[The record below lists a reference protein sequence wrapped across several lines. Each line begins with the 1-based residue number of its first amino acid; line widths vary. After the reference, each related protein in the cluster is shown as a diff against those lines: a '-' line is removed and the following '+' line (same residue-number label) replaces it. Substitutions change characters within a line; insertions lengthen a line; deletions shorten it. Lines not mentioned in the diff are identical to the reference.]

1 MRKVSFL
8 SMFAAVALMTGITS
22 CSNDDKLDDGGVI
35 GKGEKATLNVSVT
48 APDMSRAVAAAGA
61 VPADAVGNFSVFIT
75 NQTDQIEWSTYSS
88 TGAGITN
95 FTVTTS
101 AKNVYVVANAGD
113 LTSSIT
119 TMADLNA
126 YKADLNGTGN
136 QAAATNRWATGVTAS
151 PLSFTQSG
159 NNFTATANVTLTF
172 IAARITVTVDNQ
184 MTNYGNSGSLTLD
197 GIAVL
202 NARGESLLF
211 PAAGGGTSLIPA
223 TYTANKKFYEGIAN
237 PVSPAT
243 PFANYPATGEFTVAA
258 SLLSDAL
265 TTTAN
270 DKYYYY
276 VFENDALTDAALPT
290 IVTLTGTEDNGDTLY
305 WPVHLA
311 PYEKWTNSTA
321 LTTTGIQ
328 RGHSYDIKI
337 TLKGDATKG
346 GGGSTDPSKPL
357 LTASVN
363 VSVTLT
369 PWTPVL
375 LEKEF

>member
-1 MRKVSFL
+1 MKKVNFL
-8 SMFAAVALMTGITS
+8 SMLTAVALMTGVTS

-48 APDMSRAVAAAGA
+48 APDMSRAVGAA
-61 VPADAVGNFSVFIT
+61 VPSDAVGDFSVFIT
-75 NQTDQIEWSTYSS
+75 DQTDQIAWSTYSS

-95 FTVTTS
+95 FSVTTS

-119 TMADLNA
+119 TMAQLNA
-126 YKADLNGTGN
+126 YKADLNGTGS

-151 PLSFTQSG
+151 PLSFTQTG
-159 NNFTATANVTLTF
+159 NNFTANTTVTLTF

-184 MTNYGNSGSLTLD
+184 MTNYGDPGSLALD
-197 GIAVL
+197 GIVVL

-223 TYTANKKFYEGIAN
+223 TYTANKKFYEGMAN

-243 PFANYPATGEFTVAA
+243 PFANYPAASEFTVAA

-265 TTTAN
+265 TATAT

-276 VFENDALTDAALPT
+276 VFENDALTDVTLPT
-290 IVTLTGTEDNGDTLY
+290 IVTLTGTDANGDALY

-311 PYEKWTNSTA
+311 AYEQWANSTA
-321 LTTTGIQ
+321 FTTTGIQ
-328 RGHSYDIKI
+328 RGNSYDIKI
-337 TLKGDATKG
+337 TLKGDATNG
-346 GGGSTDPSKPL
+346 GDGGTDPTKPL
-357 LTASVN
+357 VTASVD

>member
-1 MRKVSFL
+1 MKKVNFL
-8 SMFAAVALMTGITS
+8 SMLTAVALMTGVTS

-48 APDMSRAVAAAGA
+48 APDMSRAVTTGA
-61 VPADAVGNFSVFIT
+61 VPSDAVGDFSVFIT
-75 NQTDQIEWSTYSS
+75 DQTDQIAWSTYSS
-88 TGAGITN
+88 TGAAITN
-95 FTVTTS
+95 FAVTTN

-119 TMADLNA
+119 TMAQLNA
-126 YKADLNGTGN
+126 YKADLNGTGS

-159 NNFTATANVTLTF
+159 NNFTATTTVTLTF

-184 MTNYGNSGSLTLD
+184 MANYGSAGSLTLD
-197 GIAVL
+197 DIVVL

-223 TYTANKKFYEGIAN
+223 TYTANKKFYEGMAN

-243 PFANYPATGEFTVAA
+243 PFANYPAASEFTLAA

-265 TTTAN
+265 TTTST

-276 VFENDALTDAALPT
+276 VFENDALTDVTLPT
-290 IVTLTGTEDNGDTLY
+290 IVTLTGTDANGATLY

-311 PYEKWTNSTA
+311 AYEQWANSTA
-321 LTTTGIQ
+321 FTTTGIQ

-337 TLKGDATKG
+337 TLTGDATNG
-346 GGGSTDPSKPL
+346 GGGGTDPTKPL
-357 LTASVN
+357 VTASVD

-369 PWTPVL
+369 QWTPVL

>member
-1 MRKVSFL
+1 ML
-8 SMFAAVALMTGITS
+8 TAAALTLGVTS
-22 CSNDDKLDDGGVI
+22 CSKDGNEGAAA
-35 GKGEKATLNVSVT
+35 GKGEKATLNVGVT
-48 APDMSRAVAAAGA
+48 APAMSRAVAAAGA
-61 VPADAVGNFSVFIT
+61 VPSDAVGNFSVFIT
-75 NQTDQIEWSTYSS
+75 DQTDQIAWSTYSS
-88 TGAGITN
+88 TGAPITN
-95 FTVTTS
+95 FAVTTN

-119 TMADLNA
+119 TMAQLNA
-126 YKADLNGTGN
+126 YKADLNGTGS

-159 NNFTATANVTLTF
+159 NNFTATTTVTLTF

-184 MTNYGNSGSLTLD
+184 MTNYGNAGSLTLD
-197 GIAVL
+197 DIVVL

-223 TYTANKKFYEGIAN
+223 TYTSGKKFYEGMAN
-237 PVSPAT
+237 PAT
-243 PFANYPATGEFTVAA
+243 PFANYPAAGEFTVAA

-265 TTTAN
+265 TTTAT

-276 VFENDALTDAALPT
+276 VFENDALTDVTLPT
-290 IVTLTGTEDNGDTLY
+290 IVTLTGTDDSGNALY

-311 PYEKWTNSTA
+311 AYEQWANSTA
-321 LTTTGIQ
+321 FTTTGIQ

-337 TLKGDATKG
+337 TLKGDATNG
-346 GGGSTDPSKPL
+346 GGGGTDPTKPL
-357 LTASVN
+357 VTASVD

>member
-1 MRKVSFL
+1 MKKVNFL
-8 SMFAAVALMTGITS
+8 SMLTAVALMTGVTS

-48 APDMSRAVAAAGA
+48 APDMSRAVGAA
-61 VPADAVGNFSVFIT
+61 VPSDAVGDFSVFIT
-75 NQTDQIEWSTYSS
+75 DQTDQIVWSTYSS

-95 FTVTTS
+95 FSVTTS

-119 TMADLNA
+119 TMAQLNA
-126 YKADLNGTGN
+126 YKADLNGTGS

-151 PLSFTQSG
+151 PLSFTQTG
-159 NNFTATANVTLTF
+159 NNFTANTTVTLTF

-184 MTNYGNSGSLTLD
+184 MTNYGDPGSLALD
-197 GIAVL
+197 GIVVL

-223 TYTANKKFYEGIAN
+223 TYTANKKFYEGMAN

-243 PFANYPATGEFTVAA
+243 PFANYPAAGEFTVAA

-265 TTTAN
+265 TTTAT

-276 VFENDALTDAALPT
+276 VFENDALTDVTLPT
-290 IVTLTGTEDNGDTLY
+290 IVTLTGTDANGDALY

-311 PYEKWTNSTA
+311 AYEQWANSTA
-321 LTTTGIQ
+321 FTTTGIQ

-337 TLKGDATKG
+337 TLKGDATNG
-346 GGGSTDPSKPL
+346 GGGGTDPTKPL
-357 LTASVN
+357 VTASVD

>member
-1 MRKVSFL
+1 MKKVNFL
-8 SMFAAVALMTGITS
+8 SMLTAVALMTGVTS

-48 APDMSRAVAAAGA
+48 APDMSRAVGAA
-61 VPADAVGNFSVFIT
+61 VPSDAVGDFSVFIT
-75 NQTDQIEWSTYSS
+75 DQTDQIAWSTYSS
-88 TGAGITN
+88 TGAGITD
-95 FTVTTS
+95 FAVTTN

-119 TMADLNA
+119 TMAQLNT
-126 YKADLNGTGN
+126 YKADLNGTGS

-151 PLSFTQSG
+151 PLSFTQTG
-159 NNFTATANVTLTF
+159 NNFTANTTVTLTF

-184 MTNYGNSGSLTLD
+184 MTNYGGAGSLALND
-197 GIAVL
+197 IVVL

-223 TYTANKKFYEGIAN
+223 TYTSGKKFYEGMAN
-237 PVSPAT
+237 PAT
-243 PFANYPATGEFTVAA
+243 PFANYPAVGEFTVAA

-265 TTTAN
+265 TSTAT

-276 VFENDALTDAALPT
+276 VFENDALTDVTLPT
-290 IVTLTGTEDNGDTLY
+290 IVTLTGTDDSGNALY

-311 PYEKWTNSTA
+311 AYEQWANSTA
-321 LTTTGIQ
+321 FTTTGIQ

-337 TLKGDATKG
+337 TLKGDATNG
-346 GGGSTDPSKPL
+346 GGGGTDPTKPL
-357 LTASVN
+357 VTASVD

-369 PWTPVL
+369 SWTPVL

>member
-1 MRKVSFL
+1 ML
-8 SMFAAVALMTGITS
+8 TAAALTLGVTS
-22 CSNDDKLDDGGVI
+22 CSKDGNEGAAA

-48 APDMSRAVAAAGA
+48 APAMSRAVGAA
-61 VPADAVGNFSVFIT
+61 VPSDAVGDFSVFIT
-75 NQTDQIEWSTYSS
+75 DQTDQIAWSAYSS
-88 TGAGITN
+88 TGAAITN
-95 FTVTTS
+95 FAVTTN

-119 TMADLNA
+119 TMAQLNT
-126 YKADLNGTGN
+126 YKADLNGTGS
-136 QAAATNRWATGVTAS
+136 QATNRWATGVTAS
-151 PLSFTQSG
+151 PLSFTQTG
-159 NNFTATANVTLTF
+159 NNFTANTTVTLTF
-172 IAARITVTVDNQ
+172 IAARITVTVDNK
-184 MTNYGNSGSLTLD
+184 MANYGDPGSLTLD
-197 GIAVL
+197 GIVVL

-211 PAAGGGTSLIPA
+211 PAAGGTSLIPA
-223 TYTANKKFYEGIAN
+223 TYTSGKKFYEGMAN

-258 SLLSDAL
+258 SLLYDAL
-265 TTTAN
+265 TTTAT

-276 VFENDALTDAALPT
+276 VFENDALTDVTLPT
-290 IVTLTGTEDNGDTLY
+290 IVTLTGTDDNGDTLY

-311 PYEKWTNSTA
+311 AYEQWANGTA
-321 LTTTGIQ
+321 FTTTGIQ

-337 TLKGDATKG
+337 TLKGDATNG
-346 GGGSTDPSKPL
+346 GDGGTDPTKPL
-357 LTASVN
+357 VTASVD

>member
-1 MRKVSFL
+1 M
-8 SMFAAVALMTGITS
+8 
-22 CSNDDKLDDGGVI
+22 
-35 GKGEKATLNVSVT
+35 
-48 APDMSRAVAAAGA
+48 
-61 VPADAVGNFSVFIT
+61 
-75 NQTDQIEWSTYSS
+75 
-88 TGAGITN
+88 
-95 FTVTTS
+95 
-101 AKNVYVVANAGD
+101 VANAGD

-119 TMADLNA
+119 TMAQLNA
-126 YKADLNGTGN
+126 YKADLNGTGS

-159 NNFTATANVTLTF
+159 NNFTATTTVTLTF

-184 MTNYGNSGSLTLD
+184 MANYGSAGSLTLD
-197 GIAVL
+197 DIVVL

-211 PAAGGGTSLIPA
+211 PATGGTSLIPA
-223 TYTANKKFYEGIAN
+223 TYTANKKFYEGMAN

-243 PFANYPATGEFTVAA
+243 PFANYPAASEFTLAA

-265 TTTAN
+265 TTTST

-276 VFENDALTDAALPT
+276 VFENDALTDVTLPT
-290 IVTLTGTEDNGDTLY
+290 IVTLTGTDANGATLY

-311 PYEKWTNSTA
+311 AYEQWANSTA
-321 LTTTGIQ
+321 FTTTGIQ

-337 TLKGDATKG
+337 TLTGDATNG
-346 GGGSTDPSKPL
+346 GGGGTDPTKPL
-357 LTASVN
+357 VTASVD

-369 PWTPVL
+369 QWTPVL